1 MTVGRVAV
9 EETWPLRRRVLRP
22 HHPTDAVRLGGDEHP
37 IAAHFGA
44 REEGGAVVGI
54 ATVTPET
61 CPWAPERE
69 GAWRLR
75 GMATAEE
82 ARGTGVGR
90 RVLRAAL
97 DHVRASGGR
106 FVWCNAR
113 EGAVPFYAREGFAPG
128 ADPYV
133 DPEIG
138 PHLPMWRDV

>member
-1 MTVGRVAV
+1 VTVGRVAA

-22 HHPTDAVRLGGDEHP
+22 HHATDAVVLGGDEHP
-37 IAAHFGA
+37 LAAHFGA
-44 REEGGAVVGI
+44 RGEGGAVVGV
-54 ATVTPET
+54 ATVTPEA

-75 GMATAEE
+75 GMATDEA

-90 RVLRAAL
+90 SVLRAAL

-106 FVWCNAR
+106 LVWCNAR
-113 EGAVPFYAREGFAPG
+113 EGAVPFYEREGFAAG
-128 ADPYV
+128 GGRYV

-138 PHLPMWRDV
+138 PHLPMWRDL